1 MEKSDEAH
9 PRTSVIAP
17 SITEPTILRG
27 RVTRITFRN
36 AENGYTIFQIKTPD
50 ADAPITI
57 TGYVGRIELEYE
69 VIARGAYTMHPK
81 FGRQFAARAITATV
95 PATEAGFERYLS
107 SGTVKGIGP
116 DLAKRIVEHLGDRAV
131 EVIHHDPNALTNIP
145 GIGKNKARAL
155 VAALTDQSTFQK
167 ILQFLVE
174 HGVSPSFAERI
185 YKRYGEVTID
195 VLQRNPYRLA
205 RDIRGIGFRTA
216 DTIATTGLG
225 LPIDSSDRLRA
236 GLSYALEKG
245 GEEGHCFLSEQ
256 ELIDRTRLLLQ
267 VGEETDFS
275 HLLRDAERE
284 GDLYREPHGIYL
296 FPIWE
301 AEQAVISFVNK
312 RRDIAEAPVIDPL
325 SIEQTIDSVQR
336 DLGIVF
342 SLEQA
347 EAVRAAASQR
357 LLVITGGP
365 GCGKTTII
373 RALTALFRQAG
384 RRLLMAAPTGR
395 AAQRMSQICDVPA
408 TTIHRLLR
416 YNPGTGDF
424 SHNEEEPILADAVII
439 DESSMLDVNLA
450 ASLFSAIPRRCTL
463 ILVGDKDQLPS
474 VGPGKVFG
482 DIIESGAA
490 KVIRLTRLYRRSEE
504 STINTIA
511 LSINGGLL
519 PEVPSLDDPIKV
531 DAYFVSRRD
540 PNEAMEVVSQLVADR
555 LQREYSFDPSD
566 IMVLTP
572 SNKGPLGTI
581 ALNDRLQN
589 ALNPA
594 RGGRPELQVGS
605 MTFRVGDRVCQRA
618 NNYQIDTLGVFNG
631 DLGIVTE
638 VRPDAK
644 SLVVTLWDGR
654 KVVYKPTDLGQLG
667 LAYALT
673 VHRSQGSEIPC
684 VVLVLHDSHYLL
696 LERQLIYTA
705 VTRAKQFLV
714 IVGSRRALNLAV
726 SRVSSRRRN
735 TAIAQ
740 LLKESKK
747 DTVDPI
753 V

>member
-1 MEKSDEAH
+1 MEKSDETH
-9 PRTSVIAP
+9 PRR
-17 SITEPTILRG
+17 TESASSGSDATILRG
-27 RVTRITFRN
+27 RVIRITFRN
-36 AENGYTIFQIKTPD
+36 AENGYTIFQIKSPD
-50 ADAPITI
+50 ADAPVTI

-69 VIARGAYTMHPK
+69 VIARGAYTRHPK

-131 EVIHHDPNALTNIP
+131 EVINHDPSALTNIP
-145 GIGKNKARAL
+145 GIGKSKARAL
-155 VAALTDQSTFQK
+155 VAALTGQSTFQK

-174 HGVSPSFAERI
+174 HGVSPSFAEKI
-185 YKRYGEVTID
+185 YKRYGEATID

-216 DTIATTGLG
+216 DTIATAGLG
-225 LPIDSSDRLRA
+225 LPLNSPDRLRA

-245 GEEGHCFLSEQ
+245 GEEGHCFLTEQ
-256 ELIDRTRLLLQ
+256 EVIERTRLLLQ
-267 VGEETDFS
+267 VSDDTDIGS
-275 HLLRDAERE
+275 LLRDAERE
-284 GDLYREPHGIYL
+284 GDIHREPHGLYL
-296 FPIWE
+296 LPLWE
-301 AEQAVISFVNK
+301 AEQSIVSFVNK
-312 RRDIAEAPVIDPL
+312 RRDSGDAPSIDPL
-325 SIEQTIDSVQR
+325 SIEQTIVSVQR
-336 DLGIVF
+336 DLGIAF
-342 SLEQA
+342 SEEQA
-347 EAVRAAASQR
+347 EAVRAAASHR

-373 RALTALFRQAG
+373 RALTALFQQSG

-395 AAQRMSQICDVPA
+395 AAQRMSQVCDVPA

-424 SHNEEEPILADAVII
+424 SHNEGEPLLADAVII

-463 ILVGDKDQLPS
+463 VLVGDKDQLPS

-482 DIIESGAA
+482 DIIDSGAA
-490 KVIRLTRLYRRSEE
+490 KVIRLNRLYRRSEE

-511 LSINGGLL
+511 LGINGGLV
-519 PEVPSLDDPIKV
+519 PEIPSIDDPMKV
-531 DAYFVSRRD
+531 DAYFISRRD
-540 PNEAMEVVSQLVADR
+540 PSEAMEVVAQLVAHR
-555 LQREYSFDPSD
+555 LPHDYSFDPSD

-581 ALNDRLQN
+581 AVNARLQD
-589 ALNPA
+589 AINPA
-594 RGGRPELQVGS
+594 RAGRPELQFGS
-605 MTFRVGDRVCQRA
+605 VTFRVGDRVCQRA
-618 NNYQIDTLGVFNG
+618 NNYQIDPIGVFNG
-631 DLGIVTE
+631 DLGIITE
-638 VRPDAK
+638 VRPDTK
-644 SLVVTLWDGR
+644 SLVVMLWDGR
-654 KVVYKPTDLGQLG
+654 NVVYKPADLGQLG

-684 VVLVLHDSHYLL
+684 VVLLLHDSHYML

-705 VTRAKQFLV
+705 VTRAKQFLI
-714 IVGSRRALNLAV
+714 IVGSRRALHLAV

-735 TAIAQ
+735 TAVVQ
-740 LLKESKK
+740 LLTGTQESRGGG
-747 DTVDPI
+747 PE
-753 V
+753 